1 VHTMETPATE
11 SIAGR
16 SKEVARIAAFSDGVF
31 AIAITLLTLQLAI
44 PRSGEL
50 TQDLS
55 ELQPNFFA
63 FVISFL
69 VIGNYWVAHHRLFAV
84 VVRYDNRLIWLN
96 LLTLFFIVLL
106 PFTTSVIAEYGSQP
120 LGVILYAS
128 SLAGAGFAN
137 TALAAYVLIGHRMC
151 QASTSSAEAGFS
163 LWRGAAV
170 AIYFVASLL
179 LLLLPAGTENVMFS
193 WLGIPVVEQLV
204 RRHYRTG

>member
-1 VHTMETPATE
+1 METPAAE
-11 SIAGR
+11 SIADQ

-44 PRSGEL
+44 PKSGEL
-50 TQDLS
+50 TQDLID
-55 ELQPNFFA
+55 LQPNFVA

-84 VVRYDNRLIWLN
+84 VVRYDNRLLWLN

-128 SLAGAGFAN
+128 SLAGAGLAN
-137 TALAAYVLIGHRMC
+137 TALAAYIFVGRRMC
-151 QASTSSAEAGFS
+151 QASTSRAVVGFN

-179 LLLLPAGTENVMFS
+179 LLLLPTGTEIVMYS
-193 WLGIPVVEQLV
+193 WFGIPLVGQLV
-204 RRHYRTG
+204 RRHYRTD